1 MEKEKE
7 KEKERERERVR
18 AEGAT
23 SRERDYLLLSF
34 LRIVNCEG
42 TKTERRYPLQL
53 LRLIVPM
60 TTKAIQPLR
69 FCPMYP
75 SVSNAEAKKS
85 HIDEVDNCQS
95 IGDILITSVF
105 SDNEDVY
112 TSISRAADSIG
123 LQEIPSIEV
132 IMCEQYDWI
141 KNTKVGMTCVG
152 YMGLLALSDV
162 DPYVLYIFFP
172 LLWV

>member
-1 MEKEKE
+1 M
-7 KEKERERERVR
+7 V
-18 AEGAT
+18 
-23 SRERDYLLLSF
+23 F
-34 LRIVNCEG
+34 L
-42 TKTERRYPLQL
+42 Q
-53 LRLIVPM
+53 
-60 TTKAIQPLR
+60 
-69 FCPMYP
+69 
-75 SVSNAEAKKS
+75 
-85 HIDEVDNCQS
+85 
-95 IGDILITSVF
+95 ILITSVF
-105 SDNEDVY
+105 SDNDDVY